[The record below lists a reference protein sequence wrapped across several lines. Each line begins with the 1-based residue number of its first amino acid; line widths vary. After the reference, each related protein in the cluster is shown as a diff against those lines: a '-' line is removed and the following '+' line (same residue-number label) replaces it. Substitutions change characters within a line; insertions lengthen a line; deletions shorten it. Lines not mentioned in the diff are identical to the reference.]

1 MQFSHL
7 SWLGHLR
14 QLDHLNSLRHLRQLG
29 QSWIFFYA
37 KENRFFMLF
46 QTCTKLTFG
55 LSDVFVVVKITFLPN
70 LRILSQK
77 NNEPTPFILFL
88 AMTVTTN
95 TSDRPNV
102 ISGRLRI
109 KGLSHFDMS
118 MMLFLRYPEIKR
130 SASCRIL
137 IQSSRRSISHLSVKR
152 IDMNESDP
160 CSNVHC
166 LGSSENKAW

>member
-7 SWLGHLR
+7 GWLGHLR
-14 QLDHLNSLRHLRQLG
+14 QLRHLNSLRHLRQLG
-29 QSWIFFYA
+29 QSLIFFYA
-37 KENRFFMLF
+37 KENRSFMLF

-70 LRILSQK
+70 LRILS
-77 NNEPTPFILFL
+77 FL

-95 TSDRPNV
+95 TSDIPNV
-102 ISGRLRI
+102 ISGRRRT

-118 MMLFLRYPEIKR
+118 IMLFLRYPEMKR

-137 IQSSRRSISHLSVKR
+137 IQ
-152 IDMNESDP
+152 
-160 CSNVHC
+160 
-166 LGSSENKAW
+166 